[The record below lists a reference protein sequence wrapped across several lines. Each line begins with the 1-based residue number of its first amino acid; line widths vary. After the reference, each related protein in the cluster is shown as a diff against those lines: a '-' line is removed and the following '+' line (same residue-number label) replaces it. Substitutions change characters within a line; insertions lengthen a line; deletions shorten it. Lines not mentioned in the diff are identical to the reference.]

1 MENVLYYESH
11 VTLEPVFDEKLE
23 QVKVICAGY
32 GFKVADLLFKKRAQ
46 DTAERSE
53 CDTFCTGRGKT
64 LIGLQALMG
73 MLVAELTLSG
83 YKVWRQKIEAVVY
96 DVRSK

>member
-23 QVKVICAGY
+23 QVKNICAGY

-46 DTAERSE
+46 DTAERSQ

-64 LIGLQALMG
+64 FEDLKQLMEL
-73 MLVAELTLSG
+73 LVADLVHNEF
-83 YKVWRQKIEAVVY
+83 KVWRQKIEAVVY
-96 DVRSK
+96 DARSK